1 MDGLEDALFRTG
13 RYDDFVDG
21 VGHTL
26 GALEVG
32 GDLGAECEGT

>member
-1 MDGLEDALFRTG
+1 MDGLEDALFRAG
-13 RYDDFVDG
+13 GYDDFVDG